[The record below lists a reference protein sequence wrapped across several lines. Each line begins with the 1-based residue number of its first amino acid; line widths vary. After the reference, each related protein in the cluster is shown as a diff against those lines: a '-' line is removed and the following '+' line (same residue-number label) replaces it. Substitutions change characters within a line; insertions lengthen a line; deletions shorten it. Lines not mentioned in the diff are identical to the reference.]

1 MKINLSGQDIETAV
15 NGVRISGDADVYIQG
30 ISTDSR
36 QIHPGDFF
44 VPIQGETHDGH
55 QYLAKAMQQGAI
67 GAFIQINRVPE
78 FQGQFVD
85 KLLIAVDDCKYAM
98 GELAKYYLRK
108 FQLTII
114 GITGSNGKTS
124 TKEMIAAILSRSF
137 NVLKNE
143 GSFNNDIGLPLTIFS
158 LEPEHQVFIQEIGMN
173 HEGEIRRLVDICPPD
188 IGVVTNVAEAHIE
201 YFGSLDKIADA
212 KFEML
217 EKMNSQNVVILN
229 RDDQRVA
236 DMHTKTK
243 ARPVWFGIQSQ
254 YAEFSASNICFVADP
269 LGVEFQLKTPGGS
282 DRIHLPVLGEHQV
295 ANAVAAVATA
305 WQLVPNLEVIK
316 EGLESFKS
324 AKMRMQI
331 IPCGP
336 FTILNDAYNANLN
349 SMTFALKTLAKIP
362 VNGKK
367 IAVLGVMRELGDQTE
382 TAHLTTGRLAATSG
396 IQQLIVVGEAAQ
408 LIARGAAEAGLSPR
422 QIIRVESNQ
431 DAVQELIKI
440 IQPGDLVFLKASRKI
455 QFEQIAEQLKK
466 HYQPIEKQL

>member
-1 MKINLSGQDIETAV
+1 MKINLSGQEIETAV
-15 NGVRISGDADVYIQG
+15 KGVRLSGDSNVYIQG

-36 QIHPGDFF
+36 NIHPGDFF
-44 VPIQGETHDGH
+44 IPIQGETHDGH

-67 GAFIQINRVPE
+67 GAFIQKERVSE

-85 KLLIAVDDCKYAM
+85 KLLIAVDDSKYAM

-108 FQLTII
+108 FQVTVI

-143 GSFNNDIGLPLTIFS
+143 GSFNNDIGLPLTIFT
-158 LEPEHQVFIQEIGMN
+158 LEPEHQVLIQEIGMN

-212 KFEML
+212 KFELL
-217 EKMNSQNVVILN
+217 EKMDSINVVILN
-229 RDDQRVA
+229 RDDPRVA
-236 DMHTKTK
+236 LMQTKTK

-254 YAEFSASNICFVADP
+254 DAEFSASDIRFVADP
-269 LGVEFQLKTPGGS
+269 LGVEFQLKTPGGN
-282 DRIHLPVLGEHQV
+282 DMIHLPVLGEHQV

-305 WQLVPNLEVIK
+305 WQLVPNLDVIK
-316 EGLESFKS
+316 QGLESFKS

-336 FTILNDAYNANLN
+336 CTILNDAYNANLN
-349 SMTFALKTLAKIP
+349 SMTCALETLKKLP

-382 TAHLTTGRLAATSG
+382 AAHLATGRLAASSG
-396 IQQLIVVGEAAQ
+396 IQQLIVVGAAAQ
-408 LIARGAAEAGLSPR
+408 LIAQGAEEAGFNSQ
-422 QIIRVESNQ
+422 QITRVDSNEEAAQ
-431 DAVQELIKI
+431 ALIQV
-440 IQPGDLVFLKASRKI
+440 IQPGDLVFFKASRKLY
-455 QFEQIAEQLKK
+455 FEQIVEQLKK
-466 HYQPIEKQL
+466 YYLPIEKKL

>member
-1 MKINLSGQDIETAV
+1 
-15 NGVRISGDADVYIQG
+15 
-30 ISTDSR
+30 
-36 QIHPGDFF
+36 
-44 VPIQGETHDGH
+44 
-55 QYLAKAMQQGAI
+55 
-67 GAFIQINRVPE
+67 
-78 FQGQFVD
+78 
-85 KLLIAVDDCKYAM
+85 
-98 GELAKYYLRK
+98 
-108 FQLTII
+108 
-114 GITGSNGKTS
+114 
-124 TKEMIAAILSRSF
+124 
-137 NVLKNE
+137 
-143 GSFNNDIGLPLTIFS
+143 
-158 LEPEHQVFIQEIGMN
+158 MN
-173 HEGEIRRLVDICPPD
+173 HEGEIRRLVEICPPD

-217 EKMNSQNVVILN
+217 EKMNSQNVVVLN
-229 RDDQRVA
+229 RDDRRVA

-254 YAEFSASNICFVADP
+254 DAEFSASDIRFVADP

-305 WQLVPNLEVIK
+305 WQLVPNLDVIK

-331 IPCGP
+331 IPCGS

-382 TAHLTTGRLAATSG
+382 TAHLTTGRLTAASG

-422 QIIRVESNQ
+422 QIIQVESNL